1 MSLVV
6 FQMFRTFAV
15 TTYLIIVL
23 LFMEIINLTIKRR
36 RTGASPETFRLWL
49 NALSATAFPL
59 LIQKLFS
66 HDNAKS
72 QRCIHGGSI
81 YPSRESRHRILH
93 PGHGKHLSIHS
104 RPLPGHQ
111 LEHPE
116 LKIHQHGK

>member
-1 MSLVV
+1 
-6 FQMFRTFAV
+6 MFRTFAMSTV
-15 TTYLIIVL
+15 LIIVL
-23 LFMEIINLTIKRR
+23 FMGIINLTIKRR

-49 NALSATAFPL
+49 KLLTATAFL
-59 LIQKLFS
+59 SFILKTFNNVNS
-66 HDNAKS
+66 KS

-81 YPSRESRHRILH
+81 YPSRESRYRILY

-116 LKIHQHGK
+116 LSIHQHGK